1 MARDI
6 QQILGYSIWDNF
18 YNVIKKARMACESTG
33 IDSSN
38 HFFDTK
44 KKVQAGSGAMV
55 PKVDT
60 FLTRYACYLIAMNG
74 DSTKPEIGTAQTYF
88 AVQTRIQEQQEQLS
102 NAERRLLL
110 RERVRNANK
119 SLASTAKSVGVQRY
133 GLFQDAGYLGLYDM
147 HLADIKYRKGLDK
160 KEDLLDRA
168 GRTEL
173 AANEF
178 RITQTEEK
186 LKKDGINTETHAINT
201 HLKVGKEVRNA
212 IKEIGGK
219 MPEDL
224 IAEEPIKKLTS
235 RLRKELKDKKIP
247 KLTD

>member
-1 MARDI
+1 MNELDSTINALDAAKRISSKGGEYWMARDI

-110 RERVRNANK
+110 KER
-119 SLASTAKSVGVQRY
+119 
-133 GLFQDAGYLGLYDM
+133 
-147 HLADIKYRKGLDK
+147 
-160 KEDLLDRA
+160 
-168 GRTEL
+168 
-173 AANEF
+173 
-178 RITQTEEK
+178 
-186 LKKDGINTETHAINT
+186 
-201 HLKVGKEVRNA
+201 
-212 IKEIGGK
+212 
-219 MPEDL
+219 
-224 IAEEPIKKLTS
+224 
-235 RLRKELKDKKIP
+235 
-247 KLTD
+247 